1 MIENTIIKGVAA
13 VALGLGL
20 LANYEDYGLAAAT
33 IYAAFL
39 LLILS
44 LFVWQVRCVVYGGC
58 HLTAWTTV
66 GLALAT
72 FGSLAY
78 YYWQGLQ
85 PGHQTLAQL
94 EYQPIAT
101 ANPVIAEIT
110 RQARDRFNV
119 DLLRYINRPARASLG
134 HT

>member
-20 LANYEDYGLAAAT
+20 LANYEDYGLFAAT
-33 IYAAFL
+33 IYAVFL
-39 LLILS
+39 LLIML

-58 HLTAWTTV
+58 RLTAWTTV

-85 PGHQTLAQL
+85 PGHETLAQL

-101 ANPVIAEIT
+101 ANPVIAEVT

-134 HT
+134 HA